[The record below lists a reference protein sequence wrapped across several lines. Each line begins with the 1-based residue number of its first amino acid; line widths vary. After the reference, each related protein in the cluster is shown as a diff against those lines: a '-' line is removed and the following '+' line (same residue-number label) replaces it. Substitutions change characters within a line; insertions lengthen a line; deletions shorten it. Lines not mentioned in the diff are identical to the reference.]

1 LKHFSFFC
9 SYQLFAPCHVST
21 LKCPERVLNAKK
33 EKKEKEAKK
42 KKRKKN
48 PESQKSDDVTLERKT
63 IRGRTN
69 NAAAAAATV
78 HKKSFYVS
86 FQLRQEKRKRERTRE
101 RRK

>member
-1 LKHFSFFC
+1 MKHFSFFC

-69 NAAAAAATV
+69 NAAAATV